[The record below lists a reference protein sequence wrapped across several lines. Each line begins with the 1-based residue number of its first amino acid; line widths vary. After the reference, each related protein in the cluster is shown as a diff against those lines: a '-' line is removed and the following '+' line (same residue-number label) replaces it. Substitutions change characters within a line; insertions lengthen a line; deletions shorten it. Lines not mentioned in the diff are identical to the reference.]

1 MPNPWI
7 ATGKAGPMPS
17 GLGDTN
23 GTGRGPGAYPVTTS
37 FGLLV
42 LLALAVVVALRY
54 FYGAIRIEGGTR

>member
-1 MPNPWI
+1 
-7 ATGKAGPMPS
+7 MPS

-42 LLALAVVVALRY
+42 LLALAVIVALRY
-54 FYGAIRIEGGTR
+54 FYGAIRIERGTR